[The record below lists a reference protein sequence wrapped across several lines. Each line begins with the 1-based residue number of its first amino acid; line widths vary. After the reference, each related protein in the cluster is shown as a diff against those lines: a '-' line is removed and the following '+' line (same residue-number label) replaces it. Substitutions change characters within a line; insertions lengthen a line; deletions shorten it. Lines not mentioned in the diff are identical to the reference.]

1 MIEPR
6 QLRHLVTAAEA
17 GGAARAAEHIGTR
30 PSPVRKCVLLFGSRA
45 GIALF
50 ECPTRT
56 ARSASV
62 SRHRSVPLLPIT
74 MTIRARTM
82 TRRTGMV
89 LAAAAALLT
98 SCGSPQDADA
108 DNFRAALQSWFD
120 EHGECV
126 NIGDMP
132 AKIRVGTPLRRKAR
146 YEAMTA
152 AGLLTI
158 ESRREERPSVMGQYR
173 SHDDYLVYRPTG
185 EGAQVIR
192 EAADTFLGRNELCF
206 ARRNVI
212 EVMSWTQPGEMMGL
226 HVSQVRYRYRLDDIA
241 PWVIMPAM
249 RAAFP
254 GMAKAVDTPRGED
267 RASLIL
273 TSEGWRH
280 EKALRR

>member
-6 QLRHLVTAAEA
+6 QLCHLVTAAEA
-17 GGAARAAEHIGTR
+17 GGAARAAERINAR
-30 PSPVRKCVLLFGSRA
+30 PSLVSKSVLLLGSRA
-45 GIALF
+45 GIALI
-50 ECPTRT
+50 ECPTRG
-56 ARSASV
+56 AGSASV
-62 SRHRSVPLLPIT
+62 SRHGSMPPPPMT
-74 MTIRARTM
+74 MTIRARIV

-132 AKIRVGTPLRRKAR
+132 AKIWVGAPSRSKAR

-152 AGLLTI
+152 GGLLTSG
-158 ESRREERPSVMGQYR
+158 SRREERPSIMGQYR

-212 EVMSWTQPGEMMGL
+212 EVMSWTQPSEMMGL

-241 PWVIMPAM
+241 PWAIMPAM

-267 RASLIL
+267 KASLIL
-273 TSEGWRH
+273 TSEGWRN
-280 EKALRR
+280 EKSLRR